1 VDLENLS
8 DDELEN
14 ILDKIT
20 VILRERKYFK
30 EFYDDQ
36 YYEDQYAFSEH

>member
-1 VDLENLS
+1 MDLENLS
-8 DDELEN
+8 DEELEN

-36 YYEDQYAFSEH
+36 YFEDQYVYPEH